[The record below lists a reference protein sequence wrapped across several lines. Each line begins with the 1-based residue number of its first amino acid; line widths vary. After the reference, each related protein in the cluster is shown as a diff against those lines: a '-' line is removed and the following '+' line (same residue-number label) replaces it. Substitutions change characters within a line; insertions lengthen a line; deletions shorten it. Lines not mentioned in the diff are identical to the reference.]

1 MVDAVEADWATEYL
15 GPILSVK
22 IVEDVDEAM
31 AHIARYGSDHTES
44 IVTENASTADRFL
57 REVDSGSVMHN
68 ASTPSPMASSTDW
81 VQRSASQ
88 PASSTPEV
96 PSVLRVSPRKIHC
109 ARGWPHSPVSDA
121 LMHDESGPVGF
132 LGGSFDPVHIGH
144 LRGAM
149 AVREALNLLRVDL
162 VPAAQSPLKP
172 EAMLTGS
179 HRLAMLELA
188 IADVPGLGVD
198 ARELDRAGP
207 SFTIDTLE
215 ALRAQYG
222 GTRALVWIIGA
233 DSLVSLPRWARW
245 HNLLSLAHVAVLDRP
260 GSATPPEEVSNW
272 LSQHRIESPAL
283 SSRPAG
289 GVIMLQQPLLGMPS
303 SQIRESLPPG
313 TTLAFCCQMR

>member
-1 MVDAVEADWATEYL
+1 M
-15 GPILSVK
+15 
-22 IVEDVDEAM
+22 
-31 AHIARYGSDHTES
+31 
-44 IVTENASTADRFL
+44 
-57 REVDSGSVMHN
+57 
-68 ASTPSPMASSTDW
+68 
-81 VQRSASQ
+81 
-88 PASSTPEV
+88 
-96 PSVLRVSPRKIHC
+96 
-109 ARGWPHSPVSDA
+109 SDA
-121 LMHDESGPVGF
+121 LLHDESGPVGF

-172 EAMLTGS
+172 EAMLTGA

-188 IADVPGLGVD
+188 VADVPGLGVD

-245 HNLLSLAHVAVLDRP
+245 RELLSLAHVAVLDRP
-260 GSATPPEEVSNW
+260 GSATPSEEVTNW
-272 LSQHRIESPAL
+272 LGQHRIESPEL
-283 SSRPAG
+283 SACPAG
-289 GVIMLQQPLLGMPS
+289 GVVMLRQPLLDIAS
-303 SQIRESLPPG
+303 SQIRDIFASGNNPRFLLPDAVMEYIERNALFGPGES
-313 TTLAFCCQMR
+313 